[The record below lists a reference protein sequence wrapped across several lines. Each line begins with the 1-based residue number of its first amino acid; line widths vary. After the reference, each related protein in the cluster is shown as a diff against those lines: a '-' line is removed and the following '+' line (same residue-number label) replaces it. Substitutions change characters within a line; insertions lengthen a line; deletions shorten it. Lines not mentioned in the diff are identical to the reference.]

1 MFKSFLKDALKSNL
15 VAVLHLKHLHEI
27 PMQKFLIK
35 LSIFFLTF
43 HIAFKCFSE
52 NLNLRE
58 KEINACSVEEVITWN
73 DGVDKKT
80 NIPNLTFVYVPGN
93 EPSAFSSQEVTDM
106 VKRAVNAWSTCG
118 ISTQVSVRADP
129 NYSSNNEVMI
139 IWNDAKSMGNIG
151 ASDTVHQR
159 LYLSPS
165 VFKLLKERRP
175 TYDSRYTLQMTLS
188 HEIGHFYGLVAHS
201 KRCVDVLSYY
211 KDASGAECTVGSKE
225 EFKRY
230 IEYRSE
236 FPTACDLQRCRRNNQ

>member
-1 MFKSFLKDALKSNL
+1 
-15 VAVLHLKHLHEI
+15 
-27 PMQKFLIK
+27 MQKILIR
-35 LSIFFLTF
+35 LLILLT
-43 HIAFKCFSE
+43 AFTTTFECFSQ
-52 NLNLRE
+52 NGSLRE
-58 KEINACSVEEVITWN
+58 KEINSCSVDEVSTWN
-73 DGVDKKT
+73 DGVDKKST
-80 NIPNLTFVYVPGN
+80 IPNLTFVYVPGN
-93 EPSAFSSQEVTDM
+93 EPSAFNSQEVTDM
-106 VKRAVNAWSTCG
+106 VKRAVNAWSTCAV
-118 ISTQVSVRADP
+118 STQVTVRADP

-151 ASDTVHQR
+151 ASDIVHQR

-188 HEIGHFYGLVAHS
+188 HEIGHFYGLTAHS
-201 KRCVDVLSYY
+201 KRCIDVLSYY